1 MILTMQSS
9 VWDKYFGG
17 AIKGEYVRMQIQNVT
32 VSNGHSPYIFTSP
45 LDCYKCGALLVDN
58 SRFYNNTSIEGG
70 AIKIENDTN

>member
-1 MILTMQSS
+1 
-9 VWDKYFGG
+9 
-17 AIKGEYVRMQIQNVT
+17 MQIQNVT